1 MSGAIIFRS
10 GGPIAWKSVRQE
22 KTSLSSCEAEIRAT
36 NEASKLTVAI
46 RNVASGMADLGYPIT
61 DASSPTDLFNDNE
74 ACVKWSHNMTMK
86 ATRHMEQ
93 RETSVR
99 EWVQDKTLKVYHVKG
114 TCNPSDIFT
123 KEMKDGAH
131 FRRLRDSFMS
141 RSSSFLKGPSSDPSS
156 VLPGFTSDLVHLA
169 QTAKSVPTS
178 SSPGLLEVILSN
190 EIFRTNTSVSHL
202 SSAGRSMLSAALL
215 NI

>member
-10 GGPIAWKSVRQE
+10 GGPIGWKSVRQE
-22 KTSLSSCEAEIRAT
+22 KASLSSCEAEIRTT

-46 RNVASGMADLGYPIT
+46 RNVASGLADVGYPID
-61 DASSPTDLFNDNE
+61 DASSPTTMFNDNE

-99 EWVQDKTLKVYHVKG
+99 EWVQDKTLNVYHVKG
-114 TCNPSDIFT
+114 TCNPADIFT
-123 KEMKDGAH
+123 KEMKDGVH
-131 FRRLRDSFMS
+131 FRRLRDSFMT
-141 RSSSFLKGPSSDPSS
+141 RSSSFLKSPSLATSN
-156 VLPGFTSDLVHLA
+156 LPGYSSDLVHLA

-178 SSPGLLEVILSN
+178 SYSGLLEVMLSHN
-190 EIFRTNTSVSHL
+190 IFRSKTSFSHL
-202 SSAGRSMLSAALL
+202 SSSGRSQLSAALL

>member
-1 MSGAIIFRS
+1 
-10 GGPIAWKSVRQE
+10 
-22 KTSLSSCEAEIRAT
+22 
-36 NEASKLTVAI
+36 
-46 RNVASGMADLGYPIT
+46 MADLGYPIT
-61 DASSPTDLFNDNE
+61 DALSPTDLFNDN
-74 ACVKWSHNMTMK
+74 VK

-99 EWVQDKTLKVYHVKG
+99 EWVQDKTLNLKVYHVKG

-141 RSSSFLKGPSSDPSS
+141 RSSSFFKSISSDPLT

-169 QTAKSVPTS
+169 QTAKSVTTS
-178 SSPGLLEVILSN
+178 SSPGLLEVMLSN
-190 EIFRTNTSVSHL
+190 EIFRTKSSVSHL
-202 SSAGRSMLSAALL
+202 SSAGRSLLSTALL

>member
-1 MSGAIIFRS
+1 
-10 GGPIAWKSVRQE
+10 
-22 KTSLSSCEAEIRAT
+22 
-36 NEASKLTVAI
+36 
-46 RNVASGMADLGYPIT
+46 
-61 DASSPTDLFNDNE
+61 
-74 ACVKWSHNMTMK
+74 MTMK

-169 QTAKSVPTS
+169 QTARAVPTS
-178 SSPGLLEVILSN
+178 SSPGLLEVMLSN
-190 EIFRTNTSVSHL
+190 EIFRTKTSVSHL

-215 NI
+215 NILDMRSSWGCF